1 MSVRQGSEMA
11 SSEFKKFIIYSFFL
25 AVLILPMVG
34 FPSTHF
40 DAKRAFAVWGVFVGV
55 LALGMLNQVVRQS
68 SLYQKTLGD
77 RHSFNRRVS
86 NQFKRIPARHWVL
99 MLLTAVAIY
108 PLLAN
113 NYMVDVG
120 ITCLI
125 YIVLGLGL
133 NIVVGLA
140 GLLDLGYIAFYA
152 VGAYTYSLLNLH
164 FGMSFWLCLP
174 LGILLGAVC
183 GCIIGYPTLK
193 MRGDYLAIVTMGFGE
208 IIRLVLNNWDSLT
221 KGPNGLLGMAKPAIM
236 YPAFSH
242 GGLEWATYSLKS
254 LHALYYF
261 ILLIAVLT
269 VIGVRRLDQSRI
281 GRAWVAIREDE
292 VAAELSGV
300 PTTWL
305 KLLAYAMGA
314 GFASVAG
321 AFFAAKLSYT
331 NPNFFIFMESCI
343 VLCIVVLGGAGS
355 IPGVILAGIILIAVP
370 EVFRELQDY
379 RMFAFGLAMAVMM
392 VLRPE
397 GLLPAS
403 RRKLELS
410 EFATETVEGLDES
423 YRAADSR
430 T

>member
-1 MSVRQGSEMA
+1 MKQGFEMTNG
-11 SSEFKKFIIYSFFL
+11 EFKKFIIYSLFL

-34 FPSTHF
+34 FASTHF
-40 DAKRAFAVWGVFVGV
+40 DAKRAFVVWAVFVGV
-55 LALGMLNQVVRQS
+55 LALGMLNKVVRQS
-68 SLYQKTLGD
+68 GVYQNTLRGPHSL
-77 RHSFNRRVS
+77 RHRVS
-86 NQFKRIPARHWVL
+86 NQFKKISLRYWIF
-99 MLLTAVAIY
+99 MLLTAVVAY
-108 PLLAN
+108 PLLTN

-152 VGAYTYSLLNLH
+152 VGAYTYSILNLN
-164 FGMSFWLCLP
+164 FGLSFWVCLP
-174 LGILLGAVC
+174 VGILLGAVC
-183 GCIIGYPTLK
+183 GCIIGYPTLR

-208 IIRLVLNNWDSLT
+208 IIRLVLNNWDKLT
-221 KGPNGLLGMAKPAIM
+221 KGPNGLLGMAKPSII
-236 YPAFSH
+236 YPAFSD
-242 GGLEWATYSLKS
+242 GGLKWVTYSLKS
-254 LHALYYF
+254 LHSLYYF
-261 ILLIAVLT
+261 ILLIAILT
-269 VIGVRRLDQSRI
+269 IIGVRRLDRSRI

-314 GFASVAG
+314 AFASVVG

-355 IPGVILAGIILIAVP
+355 IPGVILAGILLIAVP
-370 EVFRELQDY
+370 EVFREFQAY
-379 RMFAFGLAMAVMM
+379 RMLAFGLAMAVMM

-397 GLLPAS
+397 GLIPAS
-403 RRKLELS
+403 RRKLEFS
-410 EFATETVEGLDES
+410 EITTKTDEDLDEH
-423 YRAADSR
+423 YQTADSR

>member
-1 MSVRQGSEMA
+1 VKQGSEMGNG
-11 SSEFKKFIIYSFFL
+11 EFKKFIIYSLFL
-25 AVLILPMVG
+25 GVLILPMVG
-34 FPSTHF
+34 FPGTHF
-40 DAKRAFAVWGVFVGV
+40 EAKRAFIVWGVFVGV

-68 SLYQKTLGD
+68 SIYQKTLGGPQ
-77 RHSFNRRVS
+77 SFNRRVTK
-86 NQFKRIPARHWVL
+86 QFQKIPVRHWTL
-99 MLLTAVAIY
+99 ILLAAVAVY

-174 LGILLGAVC
+174 IGILLGAIL
-183 GCIIGYPTLK
+183 GCVIGYPTLR

-221 KGPNGLLGMAKPAIM
+221 KGPNGLLGMAKPSIM
-236 YPAFSH
+236 YPAFSNS
-242 GGLEWATYSLKS
+242 GLEWATYSLKS

-314 GFASVAG
+314 AFASVAG

-355 IPGVILAGIILIAVP
+355 IPGVILAGVLLIAVP

-397 GLLPAS
+397 GLIPAT
-403 RRKLELS
+403 RRKLGLSDIETDTIGEL
-410 EFATETVEGLDES
+410 EES
-423 YRAADSR
+423 YQAVDSR

>member
-1 MSVRQGSEMA
+1 MA
-11 SSEFKKFIIYSFFL
+11 KDDLKKFIIYSLFL
-25 AVLILPMVG
+25 GILILPMVG
-34 FPSTHF
+34 FPGSSFETT
-40 DAKRAFAVWGVFVGV
+40 RAFTIWGGIVGILV
-55 LALGMLNQVVRQS
+55 LWLLNKTIRRSDMYQRSASHFAPFRNSVSSKFYKLPKKYYILLLLIVV
-68 SLYQKTLGD
+68 G
-77 RHSFNRRVS
+77 SF
-86 NQFKRIPARHWVL
+86 
-99 MLLTAVAIY
+99 

-113 NYMVDVG
+113 NYMIDVG

-152 VGAYTYSLLNLH
+152 VGAYSYSLLNLH
-164 FGMSFWLCLP
+164 FGISFWLALP
-174 LGILLGAVC
+174 IGMVIGAIF
-183 GCIIGYPTLK
+183 GCIIGYPTLR

-208 IIRLVLNNWDSLT
+208 IIRLVLNNWDKLT
-221 KGPNGLLGMAKPAIM
+221 KGPNGLLGMAKPAVV
-236 YPAFSH
+236 YPALTD
-242 GGLEWATYSLKS
+242 GGLSWVVYSLKS
-254 LHALYYF
+254 LHALYYLMF
-261 ILLIAVLT
+261 IIAVLT
-269 VIGVRRLDQSRI
+269 VIGVRRLDNSRI

-314 GFASVAG
+314 AFASVVG

-343 VLCIVVLGGAGS
+343 VLCIVVLGGVGS
-355 IPGVILAGIILIAVP
+355 IPGIVLAGIILIAVP

-379 RMFAFGLAMAVMM
+379 RMLAFGLAMAAMM

-397 GLLPAS
+397 GLIPAS
-403 RRKLELS
+403 RRKRELHEIDQS
-410 EFATETVEGLDES
+410 TPEDLKDGG
-423 YRAADSR
+423 
-430 T
+430 